1 MENRAGQKAAP
12 LQKRISEVSR
22 PHGFDVMTYNP
33 DIHHRRSIRLRE
45 FDYSSTGVYFI
56 TTCAQNRECL
66 FGNILDGDMVLND
79 AGGLVESVW
88 NGLMERFPT
97 IELDA
102 FVVMPNHVHFIVNIV
117 GTAGKEGA
125 DQGGSQDRAGQGRAP
140 TLDQIVGAFKSIS
153 AAQVNRLLSRTG
165 QPLWQRNYYERVIRN
180 ESELHGLRDYIIHNP
195 LKWKDDTENPKT

>member
-1 MENRAGQKAAP
+1 
-12 LQKRISEVSR
+12 
-22 PHGFDVMTYNP
+22 MTYNP

-45 FDYSSTGVYFI
+45 FDYSSIGGYFV
-56 TTCAQNRECL
+56 TTCVQNRECL
-66 FGNILDGDMVLND
+66 FGDVLDDVMVLSD

-88 NGLMERFPT
+88 NGLMERFTT

-117 GTAGKEGA
+117 GAVGKDG
-125 DQGGSQDRAGQGRAP
+125 AGQGRAP
-140 TLDQIVGAFKSIS
+140 TLDRIVGAFKSIT

-180 ESELHGLRDYIIHNP
+180 ELELHGLQDYIIHNP
-195 LKWKDDTENPKT
+195 LKWADDTENPKM